1 MYCIGPHVCVNNSKI
16 KNSQERKAHV
26 NFGTAAATKVVFGL
40 FLIIALATNIKIPKY
55 RTNPNATYT
64 KQVMNRFHEVNEL
77 YDGILNEVHHFLY
90 STEISSKKCF
100 TFQNA
105 MKQEDKL

>member
-1 MYCIGPHVCVNNSKI
+1 MDCIGPHVCVNNSKI

-40 FLIIALATNIKIPKY
+40 FLIIALATNIKIAKY

-64 KQVMNRFHEVNEL
+64 NKILNWFHEVNEL
-77 YDGILNEVHHFLY
+77 CNGILN
-90 STEISSKKCF
+90 
-100 TFQNA
+100 
-105 MKQEDKL
+105 